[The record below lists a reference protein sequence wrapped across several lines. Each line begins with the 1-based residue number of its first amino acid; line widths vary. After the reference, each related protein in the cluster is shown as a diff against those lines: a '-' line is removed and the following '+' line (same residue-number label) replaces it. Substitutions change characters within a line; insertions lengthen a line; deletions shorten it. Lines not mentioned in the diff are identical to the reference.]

1 MGEPQNQNTLKSS
14 NRARLL
20 ERIRRQPTARA
31 ELARQLGLTKSAV
44 TLLTGEM
51 IREGLLREAGPAEK
65 SAAPG
70 RTSILLDIVPDHAFA
85 VGIALHRRVCRVCL
99 TDLSARP
106 IAAEELPTQALPS
119 GDAAL
124 AQLWQT
130 ALRLMPCLAQASK
143 ISVLRIFSFFA
154 SRSRRAAW
162 ARSLGRAAWRRFSS
176 L

>member
-130 ALRLMPCLAQASK
+130 ALRLSTHSPIRRIHGSHG
-143 ISVLRIFSFFA
+143 LR
-154 SRSRRAAW
+154 RRDH
-162 ARSLGRAAWRRFSS
+162 RQPRV
-176 L
+176 